1 MTKEERRAKYTAIAR
16 DRRDKRVKRN
26 HEKDIICYR
35 CRKKGHS
42 AEHCTADGNNNTKNN
57 NTKSKKASMICYK
70 CGSTE
75 HRIQQCAKIKPY
87 LKNKNDAKIDFGK
100 LGDLPYANCY
110 ICNESGHLSSFC
122 PKNTKGGVFPDG
134 GVCRE
139 CGEGGH
145 FAKDCPNKNKK
156 KGDDDDGSVSDNSVA
171 IEEFLEDEDEKK
183 EGVKKAPKKKKV
195 VNF

>member
-1 MTKEERRAKYTAIAR
+1 
-16 DRRDKRVKRN
+16 
-26 HEKDIICYR
+26 
-35 CRKKGHS
+35 
-42 AEHCTADGNNNTKNN
+42 
-57 NTKSKKASMICYK
+57 MICYK

-87 LKNKNDAKIDFGK
+87 LKNTNDAKIDFGK

-145 FAKDCPNKNKK
+145 FAKDCPHKNKK